1 MKQFFFDG
9 ESPTLQNKIYNYMTS
24 ITKKMYIGKL
34 DDIVDKYNITYHSKI
49 KTKSVDVKS
58 RTYTDSSKKL
68 MTSTQ
73 NLNFAI
79 LPEYRNIKW
88 FLQKAMFQI
97 GMKKFLW
104 LYKLKKINP
113 WTCYQLML
121 KVKKLLERFTI
132 NNCKK
137 QIKKTLELKK

>member
-1 MKQFFFDG
+1 
-9 ESPTLQNKIYNYMTS
+9 MTS

-79 LPEYRNIKW
+79 LPEYRNIKL

-97 GMKKFLW
+97 GMKKFL
-104 LYKLKKINP
+104 
-113 WTCYQLML
+113 
-121 KVKKLLERFTI
+121 
-132 NNCKK
+132 
-137 QIKKTLELKK
+137 

>member
-1 MKQFFFDG
+1 
-9 ESPTLQNKIYNYMTS
+9 MTC
-24 ITKKMYIGKL
+24 
-34 DDIVDKYNITYHSKI
+34 
-49 KTKSVDVKS
+49 
-58 RTYTDSSKKL
+58 
-68 MTSTQ
+68 TQ

-104 LYKLKKINP
+104 LYKLKNINP

>member
-1 MKQFFFDG
+1 
-9 ESPTLQNKIYNYMTS
+9 MTS

-68 MTSTQ
+68 TTSTQ

-79 LPEYRNIKW
+79 LPEYRNIKL

-121 KVKKLLERFTI
+121 KVKKLLERFAI